1 MVFENTRPMFSYEGS
16 SYLYF
21 VLSVSILLKIISW
34 SLTIQFIGL
43 VIIVIVLIIVRNQV
57 LFAIRSKSALDQQR
71 KDWLNA
77 HLNYILRQN
86 GHAGESIMYD
96 IKEILDMPDR
106 YEYFAELFPIPLE
119 QRGVPI
125 IPDITEAENELVL
138 MEQRVAKLLVTL
150 VSAPILFTVLHFLF
164 PITIPSILLSGLIL
178 FIVIDLITFS
188 TRQVYKLIGWATTL
202 GMLREVKFLFQKDP
216 FNALTKMSDLYSN
229 VYTTEIGIE
238 AVIAEN
244 SPSHQAVGSLLQA
257 AISTDLTISGQLID
271 EFLDITKDLPKIE
284 QIHHQKWRVY
294 SSQFLVISI
303 AIIFFSAILG
313 AISKVI
319 SYLLLRLH
327 SQDSIITFIAI
338 NPNYYTA
345 EFTMIL
351 TLIITYHLSQ
361 PFFDKKTRRSLLIL
375 WTSEYLTIL
384 YSITLIFQSQI
395 IS

>member
-1 MVFENTRPMFSYEGS
+1 
-16 SYLYF
+16 
-21 VLSVSILLKIISW
+21 
-34 SLTIQFIGL
+34 
-43 VIIVIVLIIVRNQV
+43 
-57 LFAIRSKSALDQQR
+57 
-71 KDWLNA
+71 
-77 HLNYILRQN
+77 
-86 GHAGESIMYD
+86 
-96 IKEILDMPDR
+96 
-106 YEYFAELFPIPLE
+106 
-119 QRGVPI
+119 
-125 IPDITEAENELVL
+125 
-138 MEQRVAKLLVTL
+138 
-150 VSAPILFTVLHFLF
+150 
-164 PITIPSILLSGLIL
+164 
-178 FIVIDLITFS
+178 
-188 TRQVYKLIGWATTL
+188 
-202 GMLREVKFLFQKDP
+202 
-216 FNALTKMSDLYSN
+216 MSDLYYN
-229 VYTTEIGIE
+229 VYTTEIGID

-257 AISTDLTISGQLID
+257 AISTDLTISGKLID